1 MHKKQENPTFTD
13 KKVTLIRI
21 DGKNFYFTRYTISK
35 PLKTVV
41 RTNSLRNVKR
51 IKKKKISS
59 YVEKSV
65 QAVEKKKLFS
75 DL

>member
-41 RTNSLRNVKR
+41 RTNSPCNVKR
-51 IKKKKISS
+51 TKKKSSS